1 MMEADDP
8 PELTVSMPPSLAR
21 SSHSHKDIVLGGV
34 TLSVQ
39 RNLDSVLDSALS
51 LDAWK
56 SLPGDV
62 RARLR
67 DAMIQCPPPEILI
80 PFYKLK
86 LWHTSVPKYAD
97 QEVETSLSNLS
108 LTVSNNSL
116 LS

>member
-1 MMEADDP
+1 MEPDDP

-21 SSHSHKDIVLGGV
+21 ASHSHKDIVVGGV

-62 RARLR
+62 RTRLR
-67 DAMIQCPPPEILI
+67 DAMIQCSPFEIVI
-80 PFYKLK
+80 T
-86 LWHTSVPKYAD
+86 LWQTSEK
-97 QEVETSLSNLS
+97 EVETYP
-108 LTVSNNSL
+108 
-116 LS
+116 

>member
-1 MMEADDP
+1 MMEPDDP
-8 PELTVSMPPSLAR
+8 PELTVSMPR
-21 SSHSHKDIVLGGV
+21 SSSSSHGNGRKDIVVGGA

-67 DAMIQCPPPEILI
+67 EAPIQYPPSEILI
-80 PFYKLK
+80 TFYKRSCGPIYQCQNMLFFAGK
-86 LWHTSVPKYAD
+86 RLRP
-97 QEVETSLSNLS
+97 
-108 LTVSNNSL
+108 
-116 LS
+116 

>member
-8 PELTVSMPPSLAR
+8 PELTVSMPR
-21 SSHSHKDIVLGGV
+21 SSSSSHGNGRKDIVVGGA

-62 RARLR
+62 RTRLR
-67 DAMIQCPPPEILI
+67 NERYSPHFIN
-80 PFYKLK
+80 
-86 LWHTSVPKYAD
+86 
-97 QEVETSLSNLS
+97 EVELHINAKICCVLRARG
-108 LTVSNNSL
+108 
-116 LS
+116 

>member
-1 MMEADDP
+1 MEPDDP

-21 SSHSHKDIVLGGV
+21 SSHSHKDIVVGGV

-62 RARLR
+62 RTRLR
-67 DAMIQCPPPEILI
+67 DVSFQCPPPEILI
-80 PFYKLK
+80 TFYKLISHK
-86 LWHTSVPKYAD
+86 EVLLSVPNCVVFRV
-97 QEVETSLSNLS
+97 QEVESST
-108 LTVSNNSL
+108 
-116 LS
+116 

>member
-1 MMEADDP
+1 MMESDDP

-21 SSHSHKDIVLGGV
+21 SSSSHISHKDIVVGGV

-62 RARLR
+62 RTRLR

-80 PFYKLK
+80 AFYV
-86 LWHTSVPKYAD
+86 H
-97 QEVETSLSNLS
+97 
-108 LTVSNNSL
+108 
-116 LS
+116 